1 VTRLAAILAI
11 VVAAPLVAA
20 PEWVANAART
30 ATPPYAAEARAVIL
44 HDSTE
49 MSFDGVTMVTHRRR
63 VARILSAAG
72 RDLARLDLFLDGNTT
87 LSSVRAWSITN
98 GVETSVGER
107 DAVESAAFGDVFDDL
122 RAVML
127 RIPGAQPGGI
137 VAYEYEE
144 RTERADTREA
154 TWHFQGDVPV
164 VETKFALALQQ
175 GWAREAHWIHFQ
187 PPANVADG
195 SAWTLHDV
203 PAIRDEPRRPDLTA
217 LAGRLSINFGIRRSW
232 SDVGRWYSQL
242 ADWRC
247 APSPQISAKV
257 HSLVAEG
264 VPALDRL
271 RTLGAFVQRQ
281 VRYVA
286 VEIGIGGYQPH
297 AAADVFSN
305 RYGDCK
311 DKVTLLRAMLREAGI
326 ESYYVLVNATPGVVD
341 SEFPSAGMFNH
352 AIIAVR
358 LPAGTATSS
367 VYSSL
372 QHPRLGTL
380 LFFDPTSSVAP
391 VGYLPLYLQHGRGL
405 LVTGDSGELI
415 ELPAAPPAANQLRRR
430 GTLRLDDKGTLSG
443 EVEEVRTGE
452 LAADLRLS
460 LRPLKADERLR
471 AIESAVGTHL
481 AEFNTTDIKI
491 ENLDEPSAD
500 LLIRYKVVVPGYAKR
515 TAGLVLVRPRVIGQK
530 EETIVDASHRMYD
543 YVTDGPSLQ
552 TDDFEITLPDSLHLD
567 ELPPPMT
574 LSNDFLSY
582 TSSSKAADGKLIF
595 HRQYEM
601 HAFSAEPSKL
611 PELNRAFSK
620 IAADERGS
628 AVFVEKP

>member
-1 VTRLAAILAI
+1 VKRFAAALA
-11 VVAAPLVAA
+11 VFVAAPLLAA
-20 PEWVANAART
+20 PDWVTAAART
-30 ATPPYAAEARAVIL
+30 PTPAYAADARAVIL

-63 VARILSAAG
+63 VARILTAAG
-72 RDLARLDLFLDGNTT
+72 RDLAQLDLFLDGNSTLTT
-87 LSSVRAWSITN
+87 LRAWSITN
-98 GVETSVGER
+98 GVEKSVGER

-122 RAVML
+122 RAKML
-127 RIPGAQPGGI
+127 RIPGAQPGSI

-164 VETKFALALQQ
+164 VETTFALALQQ
-175 GWAREAHWIHFQ
+175 GWAREAHWIHFE
-187 PPANVADG
+187 PPPHAADG

-203 PAIRDEPRRPDLTA
+203 PAIGDERRRPDLTA
-217 LAGRLSINFGIRRSW
+217 LAGRLSINFGIRKSW
-232 SDVGRWYSQL
+232 SDIARWYTQL
-242 ADWRC
+242 AEWRC
-247 APSPQISAKV
+247 KPSPQITEKV
-257 HSLVAEG
+257 HSLVAG
-264 VPALDRL
+264 SAPALDRI

-297 AAADVFSN
+297 PAADVFAN

-311 DKVTLLRAMLREAGI
+311 DKVTLLRSMLREAGI

-341 SEFPSAGMFNH
+341 AEFPSTGMFNH

-358 LPAGTATSS
+358 LPPGAATSS

-405 LVTGDSGELI
+405 LVTGDTGELI

-430 GTLRLDDKGTLSG
+430 GTLRLDANGTLSG

-460 LRPLKADERLR
+460 LRPLKVSDRLG

-481 AEFNTTDIKI
+481 ADFSTTDVKI

-500 LLIRYKVVVPGYAKR
+500 LVIRYKVVVPGYAKR
-515 TAGLVLVRPRVIGQK
+515 TAGLVLVRPRVLGQK
-530 EETIVDASHRMYD
+530 EESIVDATHRTYA

-552 TDDFEITLPDSLHLD
+552 TDDFEIALPDSLHLD

-582 TSSSKAADGKLIF
+582 TSSSKAADGKLTF

-601 HAFSAEPSKL
+601 RAFSAEPSKL

-628 AVFVEKP
+628 AVFKP